1 MIFTK
6 RNLLVLTLLLA
17 VTFYMAPQ
25 YEAEGSVVAAA
36 LLAPVAIQAAKIAAP
51 YVMKGLANMGKHLL
65 IAGKEL
71 LYVFLI
77 PVGVIECTLLA
88 PWGVWRSGLK
98 HLGMGG
104 LGILKFCGY
113 MILFPISPLGIN
125 IGSGR

>member
-6 RNLLVLTLLLA
+6 KNLLILTLLLS

-25 YEAEGSVVAAA
+25 YEAEGSVTAAV

-51 YVMKGLANMGKHLL
+51 YVIRGLANMGKHMLV
-65 IAGKEL
+65 AGKEL

-77 PVGVIECTLLA
+77 PVGLIECTVLA
-88 PWGVWRSGLK
+88 PWGLWRPGLK

-113 MILFPISPLGIN
+113 MLLLPISPLGIN
-125 IGSGR
+125 VGGGR